1 MQLAQLTLCH
11 NSKSGVPTSQHFFE
25 MSVTG
30 KLTSS
35 REELTLWQSLPYRF
49 LTVTR
54 WQNLFIH
61 HMFVIG
67 SQFVRYNIKFL
78 E

>member
-11 NSKSGVPTSQHFFE
+11 SSKSRIFTSHCFFK
-25 MSVTG
+25 MSAVGKVTSG
-30 KLTSS
+30 

-67 SQFVRYNIKFL
+67 SQFVRYNMKFL
-78 E
+78 N